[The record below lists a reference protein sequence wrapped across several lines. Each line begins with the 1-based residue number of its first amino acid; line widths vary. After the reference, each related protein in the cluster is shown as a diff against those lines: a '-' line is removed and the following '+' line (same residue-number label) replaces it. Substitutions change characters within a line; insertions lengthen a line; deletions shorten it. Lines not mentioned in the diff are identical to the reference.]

1 MYENVWS
8 FDTHLAMPK
17 FFSIFPETLHL
28 KNTRKKI
35 ENFHENLI
43 EMDNL
48 HHHNPNSNSNNL
60 SYHWTFLY
68 IFLNQF
74 QTVTHLKL
82 FFHVVCAIVVGLLF
96 GDSGINATKTI
107 SNIAS
112 FLVHI
117 LYLWYTTLMPGVL
130 KCKVLLIFS
139 EIVNWLHLFAI
150 VPSEMKILR
159 KESFNNWYKIRTY
172 FVAAMLTTLPV
183 QVKTFLELK
192 SLNKNNRQFP
202 TS

>member
-17 FFSIFPETLHL
+17 IFSSFPETLHF

-43 EMDNL
+43 AMDNSR
-48 HHHNPNSNSNNL
+48 HPNPKSNSINL
-60 SYHWTFLY
+60 SYHWTFLN

-130 KCKVLLIFS
+130 KCKVVLIFL